1 MKTFS
6 QQNLKK
12 GVVFILAGILLSL
25 FFVEKKHHG
34 QASLLLMENIEAL
47 TIVEEGQN
55 DCVAANGICL
65 HMGIQTDGVLIV
77 GAPY

>member
-1 MKTFS
+1 MKTLS
-6 QQNLKK
+6 QQILKK

-47 TIVEEGQN
+47 TVVEEGVN
-55 DCVAANGICL
+55 DCVSANGICL
-65 HMGIQTDGVLIV
+65 QNRVQTDGVLIL
-77 GAPY
+77 GAE